1 MPFSMNESN
10 MSLVNR
16 CSLSIF
22 LICCLAG
29 TLSLAQDTLSY
40 SVSQKYDLLKA
51 EENTIQNSTTLSSF
65 YESLYQLKKKDNRKI
80 NIIHLGDSHIQADF
94 LSGTVRENLQREF
107 GNAGRGLIVPGR
119 VARTNEPASIRSTSP
134 STWEVKRCVYPD
146 QPLPI
151 GIGGITIRSKQP
163 NALLSLRTINSDG
176 LDYGFNKLTLF
187 FLKDF
192 TSYNFIVRDSLKKD
206 LAFIGPFTLEQ
217 TNTSTVLLP
226 LTLNEIT
233 LQAIQSLPD
242 QTQATVFGLNLENGK
257 PGIIYHTIGVNGAK
271 FKHYTAA
278 SHFADQTSALLP
290 NLIIISL
297 GTNEALDH
305 PYLDSRFTE
314 HINTLVENLKIK
326 NPSAQFLFTTPP
338 DAYRKKTRRNPG
350 IDTIR
355 KKIIDY
361 CDQHNYAYWDIYQIG
376 GGSHSADLWK
386 KSGLLRADGVHFT
399 KEGYEFQ
406 GNLLY
411 EALIKGYN
419 EYVRYRHP

>member
-1 MPFSMNESN
+1 

-16 CSLSIF
+16 CSLSTF
-22 LICCLAG
+22 LISCLAA

-163 NALLSLRTINSDG
+163 NALLSLRTFNSDG

-278 SHFADQTSALLP
+278 SPSEHLNHRAIIPIPQTHPLRLQQQLQMHRRQRQPSPSLRPRRQYQLHILPMLRQPGLRLKLPAQHLLP
-290 NLIIISL
+290 
-297 GTNEALDH
+297 
-305 PYLDSRFTE
+305 
-314 HINTLVENLKIK
+314 
-326 NPSAQFLFTTPP
+326 
-338 DAYRKKTRRNPG
+338 
-350 IDTIR
+350 
-355 KKIIDY
+355 
-361 CDQHNYAYWDIYQIG
+361 
-376 GGSHSADLWK
+376 
-386 KSGLLRADGVHFT
+386 LRCCIF
-399 KEGYEFQ
+399 
-406 GNLLY
+406 
-411 EALIKGYN
+411 
-419 EYVRYRHP
+419 